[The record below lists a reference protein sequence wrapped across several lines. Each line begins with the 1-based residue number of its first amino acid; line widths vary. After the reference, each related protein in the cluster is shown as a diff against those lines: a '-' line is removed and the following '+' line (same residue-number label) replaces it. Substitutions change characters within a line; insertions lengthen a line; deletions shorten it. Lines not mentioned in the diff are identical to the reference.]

1 MAGKDGQDPCINK
14 ISSAIRVIPD
24 FPKPVM
30 AMVIIESI
38 MKNYPCIS
46 TAHQVEVL
54 FELIKG
60 LIKDL
65 DGTVVDELEEEDFNE
80 EQNSVARLIHML
92 YNDDPEELLKLI
104 RQLQGQD
111 GDIAGEE
118 VPATP
123 KKNFQILNE
132 VTFELVWK
140 TMSNFTY

>member
-1 MAGKDGQDPCINK
+1 MDHLDNETNK
-14 ISSAIRVIPD
+14 
-24 FPKPVM
+24 VM

-92 YNDDPEELLKLI
+92 YNDDPEELLKILVSI
-104 RQLQGQD
+104 FIILWIVNKIVNLTSRIFAEDFNDCYSFEPISL
-111 GDIAGEE
+111 EE
-118 VPATP
+118 FVYPMH
-123 KKNFQILNE
+123 IL
-132 VTFELVWK
+132 
-140 TMSNFTY
+140 

>member
-1 MAGKDGQDPCINK
+1 MDHLGNETNK
-14 ISSAIRVIPD
+14 
-24 FPKPVM
+24 VM

-46 TAHQVEVL
+46 TAHLVEVL

-60 LIKDL
+60 LIKDM
-65 DGTVVDELEEEDFNE
+65 DGTVADELEEEDFNE

-118 VPATP
+118 VPTTP
-123 KKNFQILNE
+123 KKIFQILNE
-132 VTFELVWK
+132 DSKLI
-140 TMSNFTY
+140 